1 MNCKNTYELYKVICF
16 RGSRDQKDSL
26 KNIGFMYIS
35 SFGSYKYKYLG
46 KSFFFKK
53 AFISLCKKTL
63 LIMVY
68 CIFFFFPLNSIG
80 IGGSCGCMDI
90 HILNENVPSLFVWGL
105 SITNQAFHKI
115 IAEVIP
121 AFSLSQNYL
130 Q

>member
-68 CIFFFFPLNSIG
+68 CIFFFLSAEQYW
-80 IGGSCGCMDI
+80 D
-90 HILNENVPSLFVWGL
+90 WGQL
-105 SITNQAFHKI
+105 WLHGHSH
-115 IAEVIP
+115 P
-121 AFSLSQNYL
+121 
-130 Q
+130 